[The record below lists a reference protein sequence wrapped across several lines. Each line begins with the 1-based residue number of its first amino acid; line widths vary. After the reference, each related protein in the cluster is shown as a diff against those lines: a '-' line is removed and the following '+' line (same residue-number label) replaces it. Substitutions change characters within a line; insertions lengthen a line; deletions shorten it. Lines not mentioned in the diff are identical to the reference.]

1 MRTQKHNRT
10 DERDEFRK
18 KVDSWAVR
26 LRVKPK
32 QVRIQRMTRKWAS
45 WSTSGRGTF
54 ATDLLRKPAIFMDY
68 VIVHEL
74 LHFRVP
80 NHGKLFKSLLTTY
93 IPGWRNLAARLVP
106 SMCLAECGRPRPQ
119 QVPDAPAC

>member
-1 MRTQKHNRT
+1 MRTQKHNRA

-18 KVDSWAVR
+18 KVDSWAMR

-32 QVRIQRMTRKWAS
+32 QVRIQHMTRKWAS
-45 WSTSGRGTF
+45 WSTSGRVTF
-54 ATDLLRKPAIFMDY
+54 AKDLLNKPSLFVDY

-80 NHGKLFKSLLTTY
+80 NHGKLFKSMLSAY
-93 IPGWRNLAARLVP
+93 IPGWRKMALSLA
-106 SMCLAECGRPRPQ
+106 
-119 QVPDAPAC
+119 

>member
-1 MRTQKHNRT
+1 MKTRKQDRT
-10 DERDEFRK
+10 DERDGFKK
-18 KVDSWAVR
+18 KVGLWPSR

-45 WSTSGRGTF
+45 WSTTGRVTF
-54 ATDLLRKPAIFMDY
+54 AEDLLKKPSAFVDY

-80 NHGKLFKSLLTTY
+80 NHGKLFKSMLSAY
-93 IPGWRNLAARLVP
+93 IPGWRKMTLT
-106 SMCLAECGRPRPQ
+106 
-119 QVPDAPAC
+119 PA